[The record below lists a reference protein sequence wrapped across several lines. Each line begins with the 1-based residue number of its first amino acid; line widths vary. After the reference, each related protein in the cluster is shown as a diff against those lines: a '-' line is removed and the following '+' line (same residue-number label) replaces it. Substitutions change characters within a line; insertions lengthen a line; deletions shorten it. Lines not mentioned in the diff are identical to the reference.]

1 MLSCSFFCVSV
12 LFLCLVFTCCKLDLI
27 FCLLR
32 HALDESRACHQS
44 INSSMSLARYRSLRL
59 KPATG
64 LDDSRNACHGQEHAR
79 SPARTASP
87 DSFHSFPYAGVKT
100 YLELDKARFLSSITW
115 DGSVSNPRNMP
126 QGASTKISDC
136 NINTIKAWINSGYP
150 NN

>member
-1 MLSCSFFCVSV
+1 MNMAFKISFIIFSFSMCIGLTGCYYDTEEELYPDIGSTICDTVSV
-12 LFLCLVFTCCKLDLI
+12 SYANDIVPIVSSKCSNPSC
-27 FCLLR
+27 
-32 HALDESRACHQS
+32 HA
-44 INSSMSLARYRSLRL
+44 
-59 KPATG
+59 G
-64 LDDSRNACHGQEHAR
+64 VNAAAGIPLE
-79 SPARTASP
+79 T
-87 DSFHSFPYAGVKT
+87 YAGVKA